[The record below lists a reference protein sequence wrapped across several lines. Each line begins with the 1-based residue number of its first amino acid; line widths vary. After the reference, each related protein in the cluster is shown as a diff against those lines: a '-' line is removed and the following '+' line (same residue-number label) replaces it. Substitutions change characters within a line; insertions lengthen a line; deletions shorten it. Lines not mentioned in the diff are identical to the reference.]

1 MKNIFR
7 NITIVSAA
15 LIFTGTS
22 QAALVNISLTGSN
35 EFGSAIE
42 TVFSFNSEDMLAT
55 QNSIFGDG
63 TIALT
68 SAQYISGGTTTSFD
82 VSNGYYGSDING
94 ETIEFRAGSNSNTLQ
109 LGSFMGGFAD
119 FRYNETD
126 NTVSY
131 SGTYNDPVTS
141 WTDFSFEGSR
151 FSVDIA
157 AMQSGGFTGFT
168 NDGTNLADYSVD
180 TLNVSVSAV
189 PVPAAVWLFG
199 SGLIGL
205 MTACRRRAK

>member
-7 NITIVSAA
+7 NITIISAA

-22 QAALVNISLTGSN
+22 QAALVNISFTGSD
-35 EFGSAIE
+35 EFGSSIE
-42 TVFSFNSEDMLAT
+42 TLFSFDSEDILTA

-63 TIALT
+63 TVALT

-94 ETIEFRAGSNSNTLQ
+94 ETIEFRAGSNNNTLQ
-109 LGSFMGGFAD
+109 LGSFMGGSAD

-131 SGTYNDPVTS
+131 SGTFNDPVTS
-141 WTDFSFEGSR
+141 WTDFLFEGSR

-157 AMQSGGFTGFT
+157 AMQSGGFEGFM
-168 NDGTNLADYSVD
+168 NYGSNIADYSVD
-180 TLNVSVSAV
+180 TMNVSVSAV
-189 PVPAAVWLFG
+189 PVPAALWLFG
-199 SGLIGL
+199 SGLLGL
-205 MTACRRRAK
+205 MTIS